1 MRQILLTS
9 LLIFIPVLANA
20 ETVEI
25 DGICYNLDP
34 NSQEAEVTWNP
45 IVGQY
50 NGGYSGSIEI
60 PASVTYNKIEY
71 SVTSI
76 GEEAF
81 VSCIDLTSVLIP
93 NSVISIGGRAFS
105 GCI

>member
-25 DGICYNLDP
+25 DGIWYNLFPDG
-34 NSQEAEVTWNP
+34 QVAQVTKNP
-45 IVGQY
+45 SDDIY
-50 NGGYSGSIEI
+50 TESYSGNVVI
-60 PASVTYNKIEY
+60 PASVTYNDTNY

-76 GEEAF
+76 GNYSFLNAT
-81 VSCIDLTSVLIP
+81 I
-93 NSVISIGGRAFS
+93 
-105 GCI
+105 